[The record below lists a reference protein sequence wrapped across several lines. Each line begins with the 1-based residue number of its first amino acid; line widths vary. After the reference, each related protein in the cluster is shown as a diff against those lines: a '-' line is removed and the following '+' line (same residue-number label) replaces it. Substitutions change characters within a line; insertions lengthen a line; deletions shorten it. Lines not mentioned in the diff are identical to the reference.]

1 MIDTSF
7 ASGNYNTWEKF
18 TRETLP
24 QKTDIVKLKLVPL
37 IDQILGSM
45 LGKFSNIHK
54 VSADI
59 TPIFDEYIRIGVS
72 LVYEVEDFKAP
83 DVPVKAVEADT
94 QVIKESLEEQL
105 EEDEVSIESVSINI
119 NSGELVVKA
128 NIAVKF

>member
-94 QVIKESLEEQL
+94 QAIKESLEEQL
-105 EEDEVSIESVSINI
+105 EEDEVSIESVNINI

>member
-7 ASGNYNTWEKF
+7 ANGNYNLWEKF

-45 LGKFSNIHK
+45 LGEFSNIHK

-83 DVPVKAVEADT
+83 DVPVKAVEADI
-94 QVIKESLEEQL
+94 QAIKESLEEQL
-105 EEDEVSIESVSINI
+105 EEDEVSIESVNINT

>member
-7 ASGNYNTWEKF
+7 ANGNYNLWEKF

-24 QKTDIVKLKLVPL
+24 QKTDIVKLKLVPF

-45 LGKFSNIHK
+45 LGEFSNVHK

-94 QVIKESLEEQL
+94 QAIKESLEEQL
-105 EEDEVSIESVSINI
+105 EEDEVSIESVNINT

>member
-1 MIDTSF
+1 MIDRSF
-7 ASGNYNTWEKF
+7 ANGNYNLWEKF

-45 LGKFSNIHK
+45 LGEFSNIHK

-94 QVIKESLEEQL
+94 QAIKESLEEQL
-105 EEDEVSIESVSINI
+105 EEDEVSIESVNINT

>member
-105 EEDEVSIESVSINI
+105 EEDEVSIESVNINT